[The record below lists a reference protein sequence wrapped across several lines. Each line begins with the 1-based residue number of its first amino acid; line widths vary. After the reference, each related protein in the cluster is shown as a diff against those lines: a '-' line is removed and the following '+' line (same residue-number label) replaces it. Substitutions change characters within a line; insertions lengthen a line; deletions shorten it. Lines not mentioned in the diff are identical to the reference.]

1 MLLELPNPKYLE
13 LQNTYVHLKDLQLN
27 DHDRISELPVSVIL
41 GISDYTKIETQKWPR
56 VGFPREPIAELTKF
70 VLVIVSPGRETGV
83 TNISFSKTCSHDY
96 EKLFSL
102 DCLGFEEET
111 RW

>member
-13 LQNTYVHLKDLQLN
+13 LQNTYVYLKDLQLN

-70 VLVIVSPGRETGV
+70 GLVIVSPGRETGV
-83 TNISFSKTCSHDY
+83 TNILFSKTCSHDY